1 MAPPDSGPKSAAT
14 RLASAAVALV
24 HTRVELASLELAE
37 ERERFKQ
44 SLALLLVAVVLLAF
58 AAVTATLGII
68 ALFWDTNRYTAIAL
82 VTIVY
87 ALLGLLALWR
97 RNVLRRNAPP
107 PFAATL
113 DAMRKD
119 GEWLTRR
126 THGESPPSP

>member
-1 MAPPDSGPKSAAT
+1 MSSPEAGPKSAAT
-14 RLASAAVALV
+14 RLASAVVALV

-44 SLALLLVAVVLLAF
+44 SIALLAAAVVLLAF

-68 ALFWDTNRYTAIAL
+68 ALFWDTNRYTAIAV
-82 VTIVY
+82 VTVVY
-87 ALLGLLALWR
+87 AMLGLLALWR
-97 RNVLRRNAPP
+97 RNALRRDAAP

-113 DAMRKD
+113 DALRKD

-126 THGESPPSP
+126 THGESPPAS